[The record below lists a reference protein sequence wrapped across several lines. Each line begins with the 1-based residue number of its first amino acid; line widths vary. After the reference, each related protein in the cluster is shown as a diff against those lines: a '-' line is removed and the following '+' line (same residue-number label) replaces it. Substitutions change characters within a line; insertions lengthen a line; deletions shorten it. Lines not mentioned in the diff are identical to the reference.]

1 MKRYASG
8 TRHTTNPLSLTQENG
23 LEALFVKNPNGS
35 GSYTLTTPDS
45 QVFDHQRTDELY
57 NFSGNPEGYIS
68 KLAKKGLSPLSN
80 TELNG
85 FGLWNNPLDAIK
97 FGETVFDNSVLNKN
111 ITNGSNDVYNNDNS
125 ANNQNITVHMPIQ
138 IQGNADS
145 SVTQALNRYKTT
157 FKKEMINELTRIGE
171 KYRR

>member
-57 NFSGNPEGYIS
+57 NFSGNPEEYIS
-68 KLAKKGLSPLSN
+68 KLAKKGFSPLSN
-80 TELNG
+80 SELND
-85 FGLWNNPLDAIK
+85 FGLWNSPLDTMK
-97 FGETVFDNSVLNKN
+97 FGESVFDNSVLNRN
-111 ITNGSNDVYNNDNS
+111 ITNGSKDIYNNDNS
-125 ANNQNITVHMPIQ
+125 ANNQNITISMPIQ

-145 SVTQALNRYKTT
+145 SVVQALNKYKTI
-157 FKKEMINELTRIGE
+157 FKKEIINELTRIGE